1 MFQFPR
7 VVDLPQNTMHFCHDN
22 KAQVG
27 KIQHLF
33 FMLET
38 FISEFIEK
46 HLDVRS
52 IVKRGILKHGG
63 RIASHGP
70 KSP

>member
-1 MFQFPR
+1 
-7 VVDLPQNTMHFCHDN
+7 
-22 KAQVG
+22 
-27 KIQHLF
+27 
-33 FMLET
+33 MLET
-38 FISEFIEK
+38 FISKFIEK

-52 IVKRGILKHGG
+52 IVERGILKHGG